1 MNEESKNFPKNHEVS
16 KINEQLTEA
25 RKILEE
31 AYCFFQENPARIQ
44 FTKVVI
50 GKPNYLLLAL
60 QQIASEPR
68 YNFKVRYDD
77 YFHIG
82 YKFYIYIGEDYF
94 DSIGEE
100 TFNC

>member
-1 MNEESKNFPKNHEVS
+1 MSEKFENFPESAETFNFTG
-16 KINEQLTEA
+16 QLPKA

-31 AYCFFQENPARIQ
+31 ALHFFQENPARIQ
-44 FTKVVI
+44 FTKVVM
-50 GKPNYLLLAL
+50 GQPNYLLLAL

>member
-1 MNEESKNFPKNHEVS
+1 MNEESKNFPKNHEAS
-16 KINEQLTEA
+16 KINEQLPEA

-31 AYCFFQENPARIQ
+31 ALHFFQENPARIQ
-44 FTKVVI
+44 FTKVVM
-50 GKPNYLLLAL
+50 GQPNYLLLAL